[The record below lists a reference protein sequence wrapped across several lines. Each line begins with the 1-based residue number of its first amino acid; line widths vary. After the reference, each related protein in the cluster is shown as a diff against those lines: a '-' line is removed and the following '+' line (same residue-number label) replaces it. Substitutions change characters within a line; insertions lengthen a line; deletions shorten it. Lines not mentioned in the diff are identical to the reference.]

1 MRWGAFRA
9 ILGAM
14 GDAAR
19 PRCGRCKDAVDG
31 GVKALRSHWRASHP
45 REWAKLQAWLA
56 EHDAEVAI
64 EERAGETDEPP
75 PDDGGKAA

>member
-1 MRWGAFRA
+1 M
-9 ILGAM
+9 
-14 GDAAR
+14 
-19 PRCGRCKDAVDG
+19 DG

-75 PDDGGKAA
+75 PDDGKAA